1 MLITVGSVIQDGEES
16 SYILDEMI
24 GSGGFA
30 NVFKA
35 HRESDGQLFAVKTL
49 LPSFDSN
56 EGLLSFQKELQQAAT
71 VESPHVIRY
80 QYAHDGTKYTEYPP
94 YIIMEY
100 ADSGTLS
107 DLIVQQQK
115 ARKPFDIELLMQL
128 FIQLACGMDV
138 INQVLVHRDI
148 KPDNILI
155 CGNTLKISDFGL
167 SKFSGENTRT
177 LTFKGYGTAKYV
189 APEAWDNNKNTIQMD
204 IYSMGIVFYELATLQ
219 YPYDTGGSQDILAY
233 RNAHLYQPVKNPAS
247 FNSEL
252 PPNIASV
259 IIRMLEKPIQKRFT
273 NWTDIIKSLKTAPMP
288 QDKINSFVDAAL
300 KTRNDADIRI
310 QKQLSE
316 EKRLAQEKEDFC
328 RLIYSQYEST
338 VINPIRDFV
347 SRFNSQYAGTGTY
360 KLTPEKGYPNGE
372 RFSNTITTP
381 SNNRIQ
387 IEMEAILMENHVRKV
402 HVDRIFRDEGY
413 RNEHYIPQCEKR
425 DILAW
430 GRVYDSKGIGFN
442 LLLLKAGDAL
452 YGDWFILSNTN
463 SGLGSSTRPAP
474 FGFKL
479 DELPREI
486 ELIRAV
492 HIYNSELKAL
502 VIEDVLGFI
511 SSCA

>member
-1 MLITVGSVIQDGEES
+1 MLITVGSVIRDGERN

-35 HRESDGQLFAVKTL
+35 HRESDRQLFAVKTL

-56 EGLLSFQKELQQAAT
+56 EGLLSFQKELQQAVT

-80 QYAHDGTKYTEYPP
+80 QYTHDGTAYTEYPP

-107 DLIVQQQK
+107 NLIEKQQK
-115 ARKPFDIELLMQL
+115 TGKFFEIEPLMQL
-128 FIQLACGMDV
+128 FIQLAFGMDV
-138 INQVLVHRDI
+138 INKVLVHRDI

-155 CGNTLKISDFGL
+155 CGETLKISDFGL

-219 YPYDTGGSQDILAY
+219 YPYDMGSSQDILAY
-233 RNAHLYQPVKNPAS
+233 RNAHLYQPAKNPAS
-247 FNSEL
+247 LNSQL

-273 NWTDIIKSLKTAPMP
+273 NWTDILKLLKTEPMS
-288 QDKINSFVDAAL
+288 QDKINSFVDTAL
-300 KTRNDADIRI
+300 KTRNSADIRL
-310 QKQLSE
+310 QEKLSE
-316 EKRLAQEKEDFC
+316 EKRLAQKKEDFC
-328 RLIYSQYEST
+328 CLIYSQYDSAVVE
-338 VINPIRDFV
+338 PIRDFI
-347 SRFNSQYAGTGTY
+347 SRFNSQYAGTGEY
-360 KLTPEKGYPNGE
+360 KLTPEKGFSKGE
-372 RFSNTITTP
+372 RFSSTITTP

-387 IEMEAILMENHVRKV
+387 IEMEAILKENHVRKV

-413 RNEHYIPQCEKR
+413 RNEYYIPQCEKR

-430 GRVYDSKGIGFN
+430 GQVYDSQGLGFN

-452 YGDWFILSNTN
+452 YGDWFILTNAN
-463 SGLGSSTRPAP
+463 SGFGRSTRPEP

-492 HIYNSELKAL
+492 HIYNSDLKPFA
-502 VIEDVLGFI
+502 IENVLGFI